1 MFFNYERPFGL
12 LGCRLS
18 MTFGGASRIRAGDSI
33 FPKLYPW
40 HILPIHKNQSIVGK
54 YDIHGLYGYKLGFIY
69 LEPQLIP
76 QDGHTFV

>member
-1 MFFNYERPFGL
+1 MNDPSVFW
-12 LGCRLS
+12 
-18 MTFGGASRIRAGDSI
+18 GASRIRAGDSI

-40 HILPIHKNQSIVGK
+40 YILPIHKNQSIVGK